1 MVWKFPPFRSEQKRR
16 TTSGG
21 TPQFPNGF
29 SGKLLFHLTFNR
41 NFWTFLL
48 HGKLPELSY
57 SPITT
62 DFVSAATITNKNV
75 AVFAPANHIARSEKC
90 VLPRPFLSSAKIKA
104 ATQKSTTAL
113 VKHYSCIIK
122 ETDTCCNICDY

>member
-1 MVWKFPPFRSEQKRR
+1 M
-16 TTSGG
+16 
-21 TPQFPNGF
+21 
-29 SGKLLFHLTFNR
+29 
-41 NFWTFLL
+41 L

-62 DFVSAATITNKNV
+62 DFVSAATITKKNV

-113 VKHYSCIIK
+113 VKHYRKQIPVVIYAIT
-122 ETDTCCNICDY
+122 ETKQMSTYKRFNCSWVVITNLTQDVTC